1 MIDYFYTHAWLIPLL
16 PLSGALLTGA
26 LLILFPE
33 ATRAIRR
40 GCAFLSVTLMLS
52 SCAVSILLFL
62 EQWKG
67 HPNYFY
73 EISWLISSNLNLN
86 IGYIIDDLSSLMLVL
101 VSSVAFLVLIYSDGY
116 MEHDIS
122 YVRFFV
128 YLGLFS
134 SSMLALVL
142 SPNLIQVY
150 IFWELIGACSYLL
163 IGFWFRR
170 TRAAHASQKAFVT
183 NRVGDFGLLLGIL
196 GFYLVTGSFNFTEI
210 SAKLPSILE
219 NKPEFIGF
227 IHVLCLLIF
236 LGPISKSAQFPLH
249 VWLPDA
255 MEGPTPISALI
266 HAATLVAAGIFLI
279 ARMFPIFYQ
288 FPLVMN
294 IIAWTGGMTA
304 FIGAI
309 IATSQVD
316 IKKCLAY
323 STMSQLG
330 YMVMAL
336 GLGAYQAAIFHLLT
350 HAYSKALL
358 FLGSGSV
365 IHGMEEVVGFNTSKN
380 QDMRLMG
387 GLSKYMP
394 ITSITFLIGTLSLCG
409 VPPLACFWSKD
420 AILAA
425 SLAQNQN
432 LWFVSWL
439 TAGLTSFYMFRL
451 YFLTFTGELRANDYQ
466 KDTILPHESTTNM
479 VLPLVILAIPSCLL
493 GLINTPWNPLLS
505 NYFLVPDIMNTIE
518 IIPINEFL
526 GVASSSVLITGLGF
540 FISFSLYSSYSIR
553 LQQYISKSPILNLY
567 WLSKNKWYIDDVY
580 TMFIMRIHRKVAQ
593 GILWIDQNI
602 VDGLVYSVGWT
613 SLLSGEMLRYIEN
626 GRLSSY
632 LITFIIGF
640 SFLIIKGISFI
651 IF

>member
-1 MIDYFYTHAWLIPLL
+1 MIDYFYTHAWFIPLL
-16 PLSGALLTGA
+16 PLSGAIVTGSS
-26 LLILFPE
+26 LILFPE
-33 ATRAIRR
+33 ATRATRKGYAI
-40 GCAFLSVTLMLS
+40 LSVILMFSACLIS
-52 SCAVSILLFL
+52 TTLFL

-67 HPNYFY
+67 HSNYFY
-73 EISWLISSNLNLN
+73 EISWLGSSNLNLN
-86 IGYIIDDLSSLMLVL
+86 IGYVIDDLSSLMLVL
-101 VSSVAFLVLIYSDGY
+101 VSSVALLVLIYSDGY
-116 MEHDIS
+116 MEYDIS

-142 SPNLIQVY
+142 SSNLVQVY
-150 IFWELIGACSYLL
+150 VFWELIGACSYLL
-163 IGFWFRR
+163 IGFWFKR

-196 GFYLVTGSFNFTEI
+196 GFYLVTGSFDFTQI
-210 SAKLPSILE
+210 STKLPDILTS
-219 NKPEFIGF
+219 KPELIYF
-227 IHVLCLLIF
+227 IHALCLLIF
-236 LGPISKSAQFPLH
+236 LGPVSKSAQFPLH

-288 FPLVMN
+288 FPLIMN
-294 IIAWTGGMTA
+294 IIAWTGGVTA
-304 FIGAI
+304 LIGAV

-394 ITSITFLIGTLSLCG
+394 ITSATFLIGTLSLCG

-425 SLAQNQN
+425 SLAQNQS
-432 LWFVSWL
+432 LWLISWL

-451 YFLTFTGELRANDYQ
+451 YFLTFSGELRANKYQ
-466 KDTILPHESTTNM
+466 KDQILPHESTFNM
-479 VLPLVILAIPSCLL
+479 VLPLIILAIPSCLL
-493 GLINTPWNPLLS
+493 GLINTPWNPQLS
-505 NYFLVPDIMNTIE
+505 YYFLVPEITNTIE
-518 IIPINEFL
+518 IIPTSEFL
-526 GVASSSVLITGLGF
+526 SVAGSSVAVTALGF
-540 FISFSLYSSYSIR
+540 CFAFVLYSSKNTP
-553 LQQYISKSPILNLY
+553 LQSNIIKSPILNLY
-567 WLSKNKWYIDDVY
+567 WLSKNKWYIDDIY
-580 TMFIMRIHRKVAQ
+580 TMFIMRSHRKIAQ
-593 GILWIDQNI
+593 VILWIDQNI

-613 SLLSGEMLRYIEN
+613 SLLTGEMLRYIEN

-640 SFLIIKGISFI
+640 LFLIVKGISFI